1 MGEKIDGGDEFYLNA
16 DLQRTNVRG
25 IYAVGDVTDRP
36 ALTPVA
42 IAAGRR
48 LAERLLSGAPDRR
61 LALDYVPTVI
71 FSLPPAAS
79 VGLSEA
85 EARLMHG
92 DDVKV
97 YTTRFTPLYQQ
108 LTARQPQASL
118 KLVTAGT
125 NERVVGC
132 HLVGLGA
139 DEILQGYAVALRM
152 GATKADLDDT
162 IAIHPTVAEELVT
175 LR

>member
-1 MGEKIDGGDEFYLNA
+1 M
-16 DLQRTNVRG
+16 
-25 IYAVGDVTDRP
+25 
-36 ALTPVA
+36 
-42 IAAGRR
+42 
-48 LAERLLSGAPDRR
+48 
-61 LALDYVPTVI
+61 PTVI

-85 EARLMHG
+85 EARLIHG
-92 DDVKV
+92 DDVRV
-97 YTTRFTPLYQQ
+97 YTTRFTPLYHQ
-108 LTARQPQASL
+108 LTARKPQASL